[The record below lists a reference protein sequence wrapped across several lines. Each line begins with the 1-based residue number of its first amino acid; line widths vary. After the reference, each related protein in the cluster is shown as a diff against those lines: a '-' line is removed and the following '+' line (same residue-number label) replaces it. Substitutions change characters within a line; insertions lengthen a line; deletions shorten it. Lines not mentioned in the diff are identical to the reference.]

1 MSESPTRI
9 LLVAATEGEL
19 PMLDWAKLRKL
30 SISTM
35 ATGVGMVATTFALT
49 KELQE
54 VHYDLVVNLGIAG
67 SFTDQIVLGEV
78 VQVSSDQL
86 VELGVEDHDRFI
98 PADEMNLVHSNDLK
112 FQSNVTVENLRSAR
126 GITVNRV
133 HGNERSIRKVVEQ
146 FNPEVESMEGAAV
159 AYVCSKMNLNWVQ
172 FRSISNKVELRNR
185 NAWNIPLAI
194 ENLHKEVLVYLEHL
208 NDEA

>member
-1 MSESPTRI
+1 MTESPTRI

-30 SISTM
+30 SISTV

-54 VHYDLVVNLGIAG
+54 VHFDLVINLGIAG
-67 SFTDQIVLGEV
+67 SFTDQIALGEV
-78 VQVSSDQL
+78 VQVSSDRL

-98 PADEMNLVHSNDLK
+98 PADEMNLVHSNDLR
-112 FQSNVTVENLRSAR
+112 FQSNKTVENLKSVN

-133 HGNERSIRKVVEQ
+133 NGSESSIQKIVEQ

-159 AYVCSKMNLNWVQ
+159 AYVCSKMSVDWVQ
-172 FRSISNKVELRNR
+172 LRSISNKVEPRNR
-185 NAWNIPLAI
+185 DAWNIPLAI
-194 ENLHKEVLVYLEHL
+194 ENLHKEVLVYLEQL

>member
-1 MSESPTRI
+1 MTESPTRI

-30 SISTM
+30 SISTV
-35 ATGVGMVATTFALT
+35 ATGVGMVATTFALR

-54 VHYDLVVNLGIAG
+54 VHFDLVINLGIAG
-67 SFTDQIVLGEV
+67 SFTDQIALGEV
-78 VQVSSDQL
+78 VQVSSDRL

-98 PADEMNLVHSNDLK
+98 PADEMNLVHSNDLR
-112 FQSNVTVENLRSAR
+112 FQSNKTVENLKSVN

-133 HGNERSIRKVVEQ
+133 HGSESSIQKIVEQ

-159 AYVCSKMNLNWVQ
+159 AYVCSKMSVDWVQ
-172 FRSISNKVELRNR
+172 LRSISNKVEPRNR
-185 NAWNIPLAI
+185 DAWNIPLAI
-194 ENLHKEVLVYLEHL
+194 ENLHKEVLVYLEQL